1 MPDSIPKLSFTGGE
15 LAPNLYNR
23 TDLVKHGTA
32 VRRMKNMFVRPQGAV
47 SNRGGFKFINETLES
62 AKKSKLFPFQFSVEQ
77 AYALEFGDKY
87 IRVYANQGL
96 VTEGPI
102 GGTNL
107 VDAGSFQ
114 WTAVAT
120 GGHVEYYLELLGG
133 GDPGITTSFAAL
145 YEDANTENR
154 PMVGGILGS
163 LEKGEWSFGKIGGVP
178 AWGNAYYV
186 RLSDDVDPDTKE
198 EGYLES
204 AIIQPV
210 GFGTDIVDAAV
221 FRWVRIFILNEY
233 YLEPLNPGQGSLR
246 PPEHIYEDVGGAN
259 VLLTPGTVFHLS
271 PGEWGYSTQAENVL
285 GGVPINTIVVRLN
298 DSTDPSAKADGY
310 AEAVYIQ
317 PVGEGISRVDTE
329 KFQWTVSTSGTPVG
343 VEYYLEAFGGG
354 FPVALPRQLPRSMWE
369 DAGRTNTKLTAVVA
383 LNLGSLNAGEWTLG
397 KNDGQTFPTLY
408 VRLTDDS
415 DPDSNTEGYVTVG
428 FIEQITTSY
437 READLDRIQVSQS
450 ADVLYITHPSYPRQ
464 KLTRRAHDDWILSPV
479 LSKTSIAAPT
489 GLVETA
495 SGAGP
500 TANWVVTAVSITGE
514 ESIASN
520 RVTSDSG
527 STFNWTPVADADHY
541 NFYKDDTFSGT
552 YGWVG
557 SAGTELFFEPPAF
570 IIPDYS
576 KAPPKTRTPFD
587 EIDDYP
593 GVSVF
598 HEQRTVYARTN
609 NAPQSLFGSVTGVP
623 DNFNV
628 SVPVQASDAYTFTL
642 NSNQMNE
649 ITWLVSLSDLLIGT
663 IGAEWR
669 MRPGGDSNAIT
680 PSSVDVK
687 PQTRWGSARKPPVVV
702 GNSVI
707 FLNRKQDILRD
718 LQFSLEADGY
728 KGNDL
733 TIMARHLFDDYTI
746 TDMTYQPNDD
756 SIIWC
761 IRNDGKLL
769 GLTYFKEHDVF
780 GWHIHET
787 DGKFES
793 IVSLET
799 TSGVSD
805 LYVIVKRIIGGVT
818 KRFIEVLHARL
829 PLRDDGIRDIQD
841 AFFVDSGLSLDRPGT
856 ITGATQASPVVI
868 TSVAHGLSNT
878 DLVDIVE
885 IEGMVELN
893 DLRYKVANVA
903 ADTFE
908 LTDPEDDTDIDG
920 TEFTV
925 YTENGKAREAVTT
938 ISGLSHI
945 EGKAVSVLANGFVI
959 PNLVV
964 ASGAITLPTPASR
977 VHVGLPY
984 TSEMETLNFVTAIR
998 GGGTSQDKVGVI
1010 SSALVTLENTRAL
1023 NIGPQTDRLET
1034 APIRFT
1040 EDYGEAIGLF
1050 TGEMEVI
1057 LDSGEPRA
1065 PRLVIQNTDPIP
1077 ITVTSIT
1084 ARMDH
1089 GEA

>member
-1 MPDSIPKLSFTGGE
+1 MSDSIPKLSFTGGE
-15 LAPNLYNR
+15 LAPNLYSR
-23 TDLVKHGTA
+23 TDLVKYGTA
-32 VRRMKNMFVRPQGAV
+32 VRRMENMFVRPQGAA
-47 SNRGGFKFINETLES
+47 SNRGGFKFVHVTRDS
-62 AKKSKLFPFQFSVEQ
+62 TKKSKLFPFQFSVEQ

-87 IRVYANQGL
+87 IQIYTNQGL
-96 VTEGPI
+96 VIDGPT
-102 GGTNL
+102 GGVNL
-107 VDAGSFQ
+107 VDASSFK
-114 WTAVAT
+114 WTQVVSGA
-120 GGHVEYYLELLGG
+120 HNEYYLELLGG
-133 GDPGITTSFAAL
+133 GDPGITTSFAVL
-145 YEDANTENR
+145 YENAKKEDR
-154 PMVGGILGS
+154 PMVGGVLGS
-163 LEKGEWSFGKIGGVP
+163 LNKGEWGFGKIGGVP

-198 EGYLES
+198 EGFLES
-204 AIIQPV
+204 AIVQLV
-210 GFGTDIVDAAV
+210 GYGTDIIDADV
-221 FRWVRIFILNEY
+221 FRWIPLPFTTGEY
-233 YLEPLNPGQGSLR
+233 YLEPIGVDQSNLFL
-246 PPEHIYEDVGGAN
+246 PENIYEDVGGAD
-259 VLLTPGTVFHLS
+259 VLLASGGTIFSLA
-271 PGEWGYSTQAENVL
+271 PGEWARSTLAEATAF
-285 GGVPINTIVVRLN
+285 GIPTSSIVVRLN
-298 DSTDPSAKADGY
+298 DSTDPSTKPDGY

-317 PVGEGISRVDTE
+317 PVGQGTGRVHTE
-329 KFQWTVSTSGTPVG
+329 KFKWTVSASGVG
-343 VEYYLEAFGGG
+343 EYYLESFGGG
-354 FPVALPRQLPRSMWE
+354 FPVYLPWLQVPQSMWE
-369 DAGRTNTKLTAVVA
+369 DAGRTNTELTWVFPAT
-383 LNLGSLNAGEWTLG
+383 LGSLNAGEWTVG
-397 KNDGQTFPTLY
+397 INDGQAFPTLY

-415 DPDSNTEGYVTVG
+415 DPDSNSEGYVTVG
-428 FIEQITTSY
+428 YVEQVKTPY

-464 KLTRRAHDDWILSPV
+464 KLTRRAHDDWIISPV
-479 LSKTSIAAPT
+479 VSETSIIAP
-489 GLVETA
+489 GFLVKSVA
-495 SGAGP
+495 GAGP
-500 TANWVVTAVSITGE
+500 LANWVVTAVSITGE
-514 ESIASN
+514 ESTKSN
-520 RVTSDSG
+520 VVTAESG
-527 STFNWTPVADADHY
+527 STFVWTPVADVDHY
-541 NFYKDDTFSGT
+541 NVYKDDTFSGT

-557 SAGTELFFEPPAF
+557 SAGNEFFFEPPAF
-570 IIPDYS
+570 ITPDYA
-576 KAPPKTRTPFD
+576 KAPPTARSPFNS
-587 EIDDYP
+587 IGNYP

-642 NSNQMNE
+642 NSSQMNE

-687 PQTRWGSARKPPVVV
+687 PQTRWGSARKTPVVV

-707 FLNRKQDILRD
+707 FLNRQQNILRD

-746 TDMTYQPNDD
+746 TDMAYQPNDD

-761 IRNDGKLL
+761 IRDDGKLL

-787 DGKFES
+787 NGKFES
-793 IVSLET
+793 IVSIET

-805 LYVIVKRIIGGVT
+805 LYAIIKRTIGGVT
-818 KRFIEVLHARL
+818 KRFVEVLHARL

-841 AFFVDSGLSLDRPGT
+841 AFFVDSGLSLDSPLT

-868 TSVAHGLSNT
+868 TSVAHELSNA

-885 IEGMVELN
+885 VEGMVELN
-893 DLRYKVANVA
+893 DLRYKIANVA

-908 LTDPEDDTDIDG
+908 LTNPDDDTDIDG
-920 TEFTV
+920 TEFTT
-925 YTENGKAREAVTT
+925 YTENGKARKAVTT
-938 ISGLSHI
+938 ISGLDHI
-945 EGKAVSVLANGFVI
+945 EGEAVSVLANGFVI

-984 TSEMETLNFVTAIR
+984 TSEMETLNFVTTIR

-1034 APIRFT
+1034 VPIRFT
-1040 EDYGEAIGLF
+1040 EDYGKAIGLF
-1050 TGEMEVI
+1050 TGEKEVI
-1057 LDSGEPRA
+1057 VDSGESRA

-1089 GEA
+1089 GQA